1 MIGKESLKSTRPRI
15 ERSMQVP
22 HHALSG
28 FRRTGPPTHG
38 PCCPRVSSLPS
49 LQRNISLLN
58 VLLYARRCS
67 YLFIVTTKNMFAR
80 ACWSCWCKSREE
92 AHGCTTTF
100 LTKLFDAE
108 LDFDQALA
116 QAEEWGEEE
125 FNVDKKFTDKG
136 CDSIL
141 RNEDVFC
148 DAGPST
154 PSSSG
159 RKAHTSSAGIG
170 KSDAGEPAEKK
181 RRISSK
187 QSVASSPSGSSTQS
201 SSSLSNLRA
210 LPFRRADGYS
220 KAVAEPLAASV
231 EEFRHAG
238 HRRELRGREESSGE
252 AGRLLGG
259 HQRCSES
266 ALSRISR
273 QVPEVSRTEPQSG
286 DSPRFHQA

>member
-1 MIGKESLKSTRPRI
+1 
-15 ERSMQVP
+15 
-22 HHALSG
+22 
-28 FRRTGPPTHG
+28 
-38 PCCPRVSSLPS
+38 
-49 LQRNISLLN
+49 
-58 VLLYARRCS
+58 
-67 YLFIVTTKNMFAR
+67 MFAR
-80 ACWSCWCKSREE
+80 ARWSCWCKSREE

-125 FNVDKKFTDKG
+125 FNVDKKLTDKG

-201 SSSLSNLRA
+201 SSSPSSLPA
-210 LPFRRADGYS
+210 LPFRRTDGCS
-220 KAVAEPLAASV
+220 TEVAETLVASV
-231 EEFRHAG
+231 QEYVDPQGIAESFDDLRNAKENQRDYETAINAA
-238 HRRELRGREESSGE
+238 RRV
-252 AGRLLGG
+252 
-259 HQRCSES
+259 HYHES
-266 ALSRISR
+266 AEKYPKLS
-273 QVPEVSRTEPQSG
+273 
-286 DSPRFHQA
+286 